1 MPATTPTRLP
11 PTQAAVRG
19 ARSLAGQSLRPS
31 ALLVPQ
37 GRLVILDLPDP
48 LERQVLPA
56 PQGQPVPQEQP
67 VQQEQLGL
75 LDQPEQPAPP
85 DQRVQPE
92 QLAPRVIRE
101 LPVPPDRPALRELLA
116 QPAQPDRQGPPVPRV

>member
-1 MPATTPTRLP
+1 MPATTPTRPP
-11 PTQAAVRG
+11 PTQAAARG

-31 ALLVPQ
+31 VLQVPQ

-48 LERQVLPA
+48 LERQGPPA

-67 VQQEQLGL
+67 VQQEQLGP
-75 LDQPEQPAPP
+75 LDQLEQPAPP

-101 LPVPPDRPALRELLA
+101 LPVPPDRPALRELAEPQA
-116 QPAQPDRQGPPVPRV
+116 QSDRQGLPVPRV

>member
-19 ARSLAGQSLRPS
+19 ARSLAGQSLPPS

-48 LERQVLPA
+48 LER
-56 PQGQPVPQEQP
+56 
-67 VQQEQLGL
+67 
-75 LDQPEQPAPP
+75 PAPP
-85 DQRVQPE
+85 AQRVQLE

-116 QPAQPDRQGPPVPRV
+116 QPEQADRQGPPDP